1 MNKVMKK
8 QVVFLVFTVLALLF
22 GNRVCGENAL
32 KFEKEGLHFSSDWD
46 VDPQIGEIMIDN
58 PDIWSSDGG
67 TSYQFP
73 LENGCLVLPSVVE
86 HEGVTYTVVKVRGIV
101 NQQELLSLTI
111 PVTVRS
117 VSDLYG
123 CPKLEVADLGSVRVL
138 GNITDLPA
146 LKEMILPSDVSIG
159 IRMSDLTNIGLKDYV
174 APQFVLDRF
183 SFCDWPELETLDLSA
198 MNGIGVGV
206 LSRFPKL
213 TTLIMPATVGESNSG
228 CVGFESLDGLS
239 ELKSLT
245 MPEYVPDGYFISDC
259 FTDCGKLE
267 AIYSPASVP
276 MDVKVLTN
284 KEELIWPCAFSSVSA
299 SGASEGGVSDR
310 EEEDGPEPIYEHTN
324 IGTDKVDTDNCVVYV
339 PRGSVEAYKAHPS
352 WSVFKN
358 IVEYDFASKETIRH
372 DGEEVMV
379 SVSDGEI
386 RVIHDCAFEVYD
398 IAGKRSPSRGLSAGI
413 YIVKTSEGTVVKVR
427 VP

>member
-1 MNKVMKK
+1 MKK
-8 QVVFLVFTVLALLF
+8 QVVIFVFTVLALLF
-22 GNRVCGENAL
+22 GNSVCGENAL

-58 PDIWSSDGG
+58 PDIWSYDGG

-111 PVTVRS
+111 PGTVRS
-117 VSDLYG
+117 VSDIYG
-123 CPKLEVADLGSVRVL
+123 CPKLEVADLGSVRGL
-138 GNITDLPA
+138 DNISDLPA

-198 MNGIGVGV
+198 MSRIGVGV

-228 CVGFESLDGLS
+228 CVGFESLYGLS

-259 FTDCGKLE
+259 LTDCGKLE
-267 AIYSPASVP
+267 AIYCPSGVP
-276 MDVKVLTN
+276 MDVEILTN

-299 SGASEGGVSDR
+299 SDTSIIDGGMSDG
-310 EEEDGPEPIYEHTN
+310 EEEDGPEPIYEYTN
-324 IGTDKVDTDNCVVYV
+324 IGTDKVDTENCVVYV
-339 PRGSVEAYKAHPS
+339 PQGCVETYRAHPS

-358 IVEYDFASKETIRH
+358 IVEYDFASKETIRP
-372 DGEEVMV
+372 DGEEVAV
-379 SVSDGEI
+379 SVSEGEI
-386 RVIHDCAFEVYD
+386 RVTPDCGFEVYD
-398 IAGKRSPSRGLSAGI
+398 IAGKRCPSRGLSAGI
-413 YIVKTSEGTVVKVR
+413 YIVKTSEGTATKVR